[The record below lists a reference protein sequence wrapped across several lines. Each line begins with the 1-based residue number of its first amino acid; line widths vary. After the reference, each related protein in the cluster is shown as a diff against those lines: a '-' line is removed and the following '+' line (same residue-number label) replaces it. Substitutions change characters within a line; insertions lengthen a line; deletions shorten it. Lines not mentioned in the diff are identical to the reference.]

1 MTIYSIWTKH
11 VTAFLL
17 LVSQFVHKYI
27 LWIII
32 IYERFSFFFIYS
44 CSIYYAGWN
53 AYTTS
58 LYKKM
63 CSMIN
68 FQCEKNEYS
77 TYHFSPFDNYCLCDA
92 GCTLD
97 VQLALLIWLM
107 DLKIADYSSILI
119 HFCRDKNPLNI
130 EKLLK
135 NKTSRLS
142 YRVFI

>member
-32 IYERFSFFFIYS
+32 IYERFSFFLYS

-63 CSMIN
+63 CSMNN

-77 TYHFSPFDNYCLCDA
+77 TYHFSSFDNYCLCNA
-92 GCTLD
+92 GCSARTFNLTNGSQD
-97 VQLALLIWLM
+97 CWLFFNSHTF
-107 DLKIADYSSILI
+107 LQRQKPIEHWKIT
-119 HFCRDKNPLNI
+119 
-130 EKLLK
+130 EK
-135 NKTSRLS
+135 
-142 YRVFI
+142 